1 MPFRNMRCAAI
12 VVAGGS
18 GSRFGGHKQFANLGG
33 TSVAA
38 RSVSACRCVAES
50 VVLVVPDGKSIESH
64 GADTVVVGGR
74 TRSESVRAGLYAVP
88 EDVDVVIVHDAARPL
103 ASERLFYA
111 VVAELSNPD
120 VAGAT
125 VGTPV
130 VDTIK
135 QVVEVDGRRRVTA
148 TLDRSSLVAVQTPQ
162 GFRREALVAAHA
174 TGAEATDDAAL
185 IESLGGDVVV
195 VEGDPDNLK
204 LTSPSDL
211 LDAERILEHRS

>member
-1 MPFRNMRCAAI
+1 

-18 GSRFGGHKQFANLGG
+18 GSRFGGHKQFADLAGV
-33 TSVAA
+33 SVAA
-38 RSVSACRCVAES
+38 RSVAACRCVADV
-50 VVLVVPDGKSIESH
+50 VVLVAPEGKAVDHH

-74 TRSESVRAGLYAVP
+74 TRSESVRAGLAVLAD
-88 EDVDVVIVHDAARPL
+88 DVDVVIVHDAARPL

-111 VVAELSNPD
+111 VVAELANPD

-125 VGTPV
+125 VATPV

-135 QVVEVDGRRRVTA
+135 QVVEVDGRRRVVG

-162 GFRREALVAAHA
+162 GFRREVLVAAHA
-174 TGAEATDDAAL
+174 DGAEATDDAAL
-185 IESLGGDVVV
+185 VEALGATVVV
-195 VEGDPDNLK
+195 VDGDLDNLK

-211 LDAERILEHRS
+211 LDAERIVELRS